1 MKYFKITIASLIA
14 IISSLIWILF
24 VVGNKDGSVLE
35 MILFIT
41 LLSIISILIIKSLV
55 KTFESNLKFRRE
67 KEYFNGLKSALELID
82 KDLKLSV
89 MDKDLIEGMEVVG
102 NTTIYIEASDIIKR
116 EIELVRKGKEF

>member
-1 MKYFKITIASLIA
+1 MKVI
-14 IISSLIWILF
+14 
-24 VVGNKDGSVLE
+24 
-35 MILFIT
+35 
-41 LLSIISILIIKSLV
+41 
-55 KTFESNLKFRRE
+55 LKFRRE